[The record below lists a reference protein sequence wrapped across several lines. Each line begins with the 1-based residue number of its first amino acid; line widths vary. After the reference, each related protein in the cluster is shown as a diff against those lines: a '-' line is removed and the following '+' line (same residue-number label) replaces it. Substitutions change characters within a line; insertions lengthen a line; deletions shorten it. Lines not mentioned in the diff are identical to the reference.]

1 MVRAGRGGENC
12 ITTSWT
18 KHWLEAAAGV
28 RISNPETSTI
38 SYQTDQIVPRSPRG
52 DIFIISQRLVTGP
65 VKEQALRHAQRSP
78 LPVDRY
84 LPGPEGR
91 STHSKVF
98 VSCSR
103 APWTIGH
110 VRPRFDF
117 VKLSL

>member
-18 KHWLEAAAGV
+18 QHWLGAARDLHNFV
-28 RISNPETSTI
+28 SDRSDRSPL
-38 SYQTDQIVPRSPRG
+38 SPRG
-52 DIFIISQRLVTGP
+52 YLLYFTAP
-65 VKEQALRHAQRSP
+65 ALRHAQRSP

-103 APWTIGH
+103 PPWTIGH
-110 VRPRFDF
+110 VRPRFD
-117 VKLSL
+117 